1 MLCANEFQIGRLHCA
16 CVRKVPR
23 FMVGVGAGKKKDTQR
38 REEKTVVKK
47 CWLLKLTGNV
57 TSALHQKFQQ
67 TYKIKEFAFIT
78 HCETH
83 MEKWKTLH
91 HLTLVC
97 PLSTTDEY
105 CVQKF

>member
-1 MLCANEFQIGRLHCA
+1 MLCANEFQIGGLHCA

-23 FMVGVGAGKKKDTQR
+23 FIARWGEGRKDTQK
-38 REEKTVVKK
+38 EKTVVKK

-57 TSALHQKFQQ
+57 TSALQQKFLQ
-67 TYKIKEFAFIT
+67 TYKIKEFAFIA

-91 HLTLVC
+91 HLTSAC

>member
-1 MLCANEFQIGRLHCA
+1 MLCANEFQIGGLHCA
-16 CVRKVPR
+16 CVRKVPWFLVR
-23 FMVGVGAGKKKDTQR
+23 WGEGRKGTQKRKK
-38 REEKTVVKK
+38 KTVVKK
-47 CWLLKLTGNV
+47 CWLLKLSGNV
-57 TSALHQKFQQ
+57 TSALHQKFLQ

-78 HCETH
+78 HCEAH

-91 HLTLVC
+91 HLTSAW

>member
-1 MLCANEFQIGRLHCA
+1 MEDFTVHVSEKCHGLWWGGGREEKTH
-16 CVRKVPR
+16 RK
-23 FMVGVGAGKKKDTQR
+23 GKK
-38 REEKTVVKK
+38 KTVVKK

-57 TSALHQKFQQ
+57 TSALHQKFLQ

-91 HLTLVC
+91 HLTSAC